1 MNTHRNTP
9 TTTGLR
15 ASRLLVPA
23 AAALLLA
30 ACATTSRQPA
40 RDGYVRYRCADG
52 QEIGVTYQQKGNRAL
67 VETGGWSHL
76 LPLVPAASGAK
87 YSDGKVTFWSKGTT
101 AFMEEGGAVTRK
113 DCKEFRG
120 K

>member
-1 MNTHRNTP
+1 MNAYRHCLAAAGR
-9 TTTGLR
+9 R
-15 ASRLLVPA
+15 SSRLLVPT

-30 ACATTSRQPA
+30 ACATTTSKPA
-40 RDGYVRYRCADG
+40 RDGYVRYRCAEG
-52 QEIGVTYQQKGNRAL
+52 QEIGVTYQQKGSRAL

-113 DCKEFRG
+113 DCKESRG

>member
-1 MNTHRNTP
+1 MKAHRNSRATAAF
-9 TTTGLR
+9 R
-15 ASRLLVPA
+15 ASRLLLPA
-23 AAALLLA
+23 MAALLLA
-30 ACATTSRQPA
+30 ACATTTRQSA

-87 YSDGKVTFWSKGTT
+87 YSDGKVSFWSKGTT
-101 AFMEEGGAVTRK
+101 AFMEEGGALTRK